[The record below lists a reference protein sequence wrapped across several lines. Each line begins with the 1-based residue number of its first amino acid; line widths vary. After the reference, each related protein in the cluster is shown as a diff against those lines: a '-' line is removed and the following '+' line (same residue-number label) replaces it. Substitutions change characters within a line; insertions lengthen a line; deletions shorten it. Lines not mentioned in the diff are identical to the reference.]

1 MGESVPRGRLDRIES
16 RERYEKWRRSPYAI
30 NSETCINCD
39 ACVRHCPPALGAV
52 FNRGFKELYILPEL
66 CSGCQLCV
74 RACPVDSIHPRPE
87 WSASPE
93 DDWALPGSH
102 DDPYR

>member
-1 MGESVPRGRLDRIES
+1 MPRGRLERIDS
-16 RERYEKWRRSPYAI
+16 QQRYANWKRSPYAI
-30 NSETCINCD
+30 DPATCINCD

-52 FNRGFKELYILPEL
+52 FNRGFTELYILPEL

-74 RACPVDSIHPRPE
+74 QACPVDSIHPRPE
-87 WSASPE
+87 WSASTAE
-93 DDWALPGSH
+93 DWALPGSH